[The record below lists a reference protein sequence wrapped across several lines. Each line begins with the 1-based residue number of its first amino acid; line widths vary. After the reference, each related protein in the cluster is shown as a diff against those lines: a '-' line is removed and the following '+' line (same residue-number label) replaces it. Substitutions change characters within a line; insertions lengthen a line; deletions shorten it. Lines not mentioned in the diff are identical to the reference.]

1 MTYLAE
7 YTVLQRQVKVLEEK
21 LILLEDKVIDSFVWQ
36 VTKTFLSVKNFIN
49 YIFE

>member
-21 LILLEDKVIDSFVWQ
+21 LILLEDKVINSFV
-36 VTKTFLSVKNFIN
+36 TSDKNILKC
-49 YIFE
+49 